1 MKKRLSIGVLAI
13 FISLALVESGLS
25 APQLSGISRDDT
37 HRRIA
42 PSEWR
47 RMKTAERMDKQG
59 MLHRTTAVVDK
70 SEEML
75 RIPDI
80 APEKTGFTVAKT
92 PPTVEFVVIPIENRY
107 FFEGPTKDKGPG
119 LWTAWGQG
127 TYNPNNGKFYG
138 SIGDHIFF
146 DSRLHIT
153 EYDPQTKSIRTFPE
167 INKACGLPIDYGDG
181 KIHGTLDFYGGNTMY
196 FMTYWTEYPQPRE
209 ELFDL
214 GYEGGRLLSFDVDKE
229 KLTDFGVP
237 MKRVSWPYH
246 RMDRKRGL
254 MYAVGSMNE
263 FLCYDIKNQKVLY
276 AGYPPAGMLWY
287 DRCMIVDEE
296 TGCAYSSNLS
306 HSDPEIH
313 IIKYDSSKNR
323 FFKMKSSVPLT
334 ESKALQGNHIRAHT
348 PRKAKDGWF
357 ICITRAGRMFK
368 FFPEEDRV
376 EDLGFCW
383 AAPPEQLY
391 TTSIAIS
398 PDDKYIYY
406 VPAAHGGT
414 HKLGG
419 PVVQYNTVTGERKAL
434 AFLFPYFYEKYGYI
448 TGGTFSV
455 SIDEKGERLFIVM
468 NGAFAK
474 FDPTGGDVFGD
485 PSVMVIHIPESERQ

>member
-1 MKKRLSIGVLAI
+1 M
-13 FISLALVESGLS
+13 
-25 APQLSGISRDDT
+25 
-37 HRRIA
+37 
-42 PSEWR
+42 
-47 RMKTAERMDKQG
+47 
-59 MLHRTTAVVDK
+59 
-70 SEEML
+70 
-75 RIPDI
+75 
-80 APEKTGFTVAKT
+80 
-92 PPTVEFVVIPIENRY
+92 
-107 FFEGPTKDKGPG
+107 
-119 LWTAWGQG
+119 
-127 TYNPNNGKFYG
+127 
-138 SIGDHIFF
+138 
-146 DSRLHIT
+146 
-153 EYDPQTKSIRTFPE
+153 
-167 INKACGLPIDYGDG
+167 
-181 KIHGTLDFYGGNTMY
+181 
-196 FMTYWTEYPQPRE
+196 
-209 ELFDL
+209 
-214 GYEGGRLLSFDVDKE
+214 SFDVDKE

-263 FLCYDIKNQKVLY
+263 FLCYDIKNQKILY

-287 DRCMIVDEE
+287 DRCMMVDEE

-306 HSDPEIH
+306 RDDPQIH

-334 ESKALQGNHIRAHT
+334 ESKTLQGNHIRAHT

-368 FFPEEDRV
+368 FFPDEDRID
-376 EDLGFCW
+376 DLGFCW

-419 PVVQYNTVTGERKAL
+419 PVVQYNTITGERKAL

-455 SIDEKGERLFIVM
+455 SIDEKGEKLFIVM

-485 PSVMVIHIPESERQ
+485 PSVMVIHIPESERK